1 MATGSTIGLFLS
13 IDRTPTPR
21 SFDTWRS
28 PLRRRLSIPPVTRE
42 LAVGRTR
49 QCLGV
54 EAEAGA
60 NRSVSRWS
68 PLAAQTESP
77 GSGAVRLPSQRRTA
91 RWASC
96 STTPACLSPPSDVGR
111 VGGTGR
117 PTGVLAQT
125 AFQLLEP
132 DGSGQQDKG
141 KHAYENNHGEE
152 IPFATWV

>member
-1 MATGSTIGLFLS
+1 MATASKIGPFFVDRPNAHGPLGRCLAFPSTKTPIHPAGYAGDGGGPDPAMSRCGGRGGSKPELS
-13 IDRTPTPR
+13 
-21 SFDTWRS
+21 
-28 PLRRRLSIPPVTRE
+28 RL
-42 LAVGRTR
+42 
-49 QCLGV
+49 
-54 EAEAGA
+54 
-60 NRSVSRWS
+60 S

-117 PTGVLAQT
+117 PTGALAQT

-141 KHAYENNHGEE
+141 KHAHENNHGEE
-152 IPFATWV
+152 IPLATWV